1 LAIDYQKRD
10 GVAYITLNNP
20 AKANIFDKATSDEI
34 SAAWIDLWEDRE
46 IRCAILTGAGDRHF
60 CGGHNLAPRENITPE
75 EREYLRTQ
83 RIFWPLAGTVHG
95 QRTGVDGR
103 MGDHYPRVWKPVIAA
118 VNGWAAGAGLYV
130 LLSSTDIRIASA
142 EHARF
147 KFALT
152 TQGWLGHGPGAS
164 LLIKQLRYI
173 DAMKMLLTDDP
184 VDAAEALRIGLINE
198 VVPHAQLME
207 RAEKIARHI
216 VTMPPVALR
225 MMKEFVVRFGDLPT
239 DQAWHVQ
246 NLINN
251 LLIQVT
257 TDGEEGR
264 QAFNEKRPPNFTGA
278 LRRRGEAWEEP
289 SEEDAKRLRRRWE
302 HEVERP
308 ARAAGL
314 KPPRLVQTPSP
325 YRSIVAPLLK
335 FVLQIRERSPN
346 RAITVVIPALVEA
359 HWWDHLMHTRRAHR
373 LRQTLLRHGG
383 PQLAVVLV
391 PWTLEE
397 PKPEAVI
404 AAEEPRHR
412 APRAAERHREQ
423 HAAK

>member
-1 LAIDYQKRD
+1 LGILYEKRD
-10 GVAYITLNNP
+10 GVATITLNNP
-20 AKANIFDKATSDEI
+20 EKANIFDKETSDEI
-34 SAAWIDLWEDRE
+34 SEAWIDLWEDRK
-46 IRCAILTGAGDRHF
+46 IRCAILTGTGERHF
-60 CGGHNLAPRENITPE
+60 CGGHNLAPRKGVTQE
-75 EREYLRTQ
+75 EREYLRTN

-95 QRTGVDGR
+95 QKTGVDGR

-130 LLSSTDIRIASA
+130 LLSSTDIRIASR

-184 VDAAEALRIGLINE
+184 VDAEEALRIGLINE
-198 VVPHAQLME
+198 VVPHAELMA
-207 RAEKIARHI
+207 RAETIARHI
-216 VTMPPVALR
+216 CSMPPVALR

-264 QAFNEKRPPNFTGA
+264 EAFNAKRKPNFTGA
-278 LRRRGEAWEEP
+278 LRKRGEPWPEP
-289 SEEDAKRLRRRWE
+289 SEEDAERLDE
-302 HEVERP
+302 I
-308 ARAAGL
+308 
-314 KPPRLVQTPSP
+314 
-325 YRSIVAPLLK
+325 YRSGE
-335 FVLQIRERSPN
+335 F
-346 RAITVVIPALVEA
+346 
-359 HWWDHLMHTRRAHR
+359 
-373 LRQTLLRHGG
+373 
-383 PQLAVVLV
+383 
-391 PWTLEE
+391 
-397 PKPEAVI
+397 
-404 AAEEPRHR
+404 
-412 APRAAERHREQ
+412 
-423 HAAK
+423 

>member
-20 AKANIFDKATSDEI
+20 EKANILDKQTSDEI
-34 SAAWIDLWEDRE
+34 SAAWIDLWEDRT
-46 IRCAILTGAGDRHF
+46 IRCAILTGAGERHF
-60 CGGHNLAPRENITPE
+60 CGGHNLAPRPGVTDE

-95 QRTGVDGR
+95 QKIGVDGR

-118 VNGWAAGAGLYV
+118 VNGWAAGAGLYI
-130 LLSSTDIRIASA
+130 LLSSTDIRIASR

-184 VDAAEALRIGLINE
+184 VDADEALRIGLVNE
-198 VVPHAQLME
+198 VVPHAELMA
-207 RAEKIARHI
+207 RAETIARHI
-216 VTMPPVALR
+216 CAMPPVALR
-225 MMKEFVVRFGDLPT
+225 MMKEFVVRFGDMPT

-264 QAFNEKRPPNFTGA
+264 QAFNAKRKPNFTGA
-278 LRRRGEAWEEP
+278 LRQRGEAWPEP
-289 SEEDAKRLRRRWE
+289 SDEDAERLDE
-302 HEVERP
+302 I
-308 ARAAGL
+308 
-314 KPPRLVQTPSP
+314 
-325 YRSIVAPLLK
+325 YRSGE
-335 FVLQIRERSPN
+335 F
-346 RAITVVIPALVEA
+346 
-359 HWWDHLMHTRRAHR
+359 
-373 LRQTLLRHGG
+373 
-383 PQLAVVLV
+383 
-391 PWTLEE
+391 
-397 PKPEAVI
+397 
-404 AAEEPRHR
+404 
-412 APRAAERHREQ
+412 
-423 HAAK
+423 